1 MFNRDFYPTPPAV
14 IDQMTEGLHL
24 EGATVLEPSAGKGN
38 IVQYLLNMG
47 AEVIACEK
55 DPELKKIL
63 QTKCK
68 VIADDFLTVTS
79 DQVSHIR
86 YIVMNPPFSA
96 DEQHINHAWEIA
108 PPGCKIVA
116 LCNSATLENVY
127 SAGRKKLEKIIEE
140 SGTTQDMG
148 DCFSD
153 SERKTGVN
161 VTMIRLDKPGGGYEQ
176 EFEGFFTDEE
186 EEAQEN
192 GIMSYNVIRDLVNR
206 YVGAVKI
213 YDKQLSA
220 AIELNSLLS
229 SFYGTGIGFQCTEK
243 GAPKARADFKK
254 DLQKA
259 GWNWI
264 FEKMNLQK
272 YATRGLKADINK
284 FVEQQQNIPF
294 TMKNIYRMLDI
305 VIGTASQRMDKAIEE
320 VFEKVTKHC
329 EDNKYGLP
337 GWKTNSH
344 YLLTK
349 KFILDGLTS
358 HSWTRGWEIIHYSE
372 RYELIDDL
380 HKALCY
386 ITGEDYDEIGSIW
399 GINFRY
405 EKDEKGN
412 DTKKRIYN
420 EYNSWID
427 FGMFRLKGF
436 KKGTLH
442 MEFKDEEVWAKFN
455 QRVAKIKGYP
465 LFEAKQQTAYQNR
478 QTGRAQ
484 QGKASGWKGGAAQP
498 KGEPKQATILFSA
511 KIA

>member
-47 AEVIACEK
+47 AEVIACET

-68 VIADDFLTVTS
+68 VIAGDFLTVTS
-79 DQVSHIR
+79 DQISHIR

-344 YLLTK
+344 YLLSRR
-349 KFILDGLTS
+349 FIFPYIGSIDAYRWRSNYETYTMYR
-358 HSWTRGWEIIHYSE
+358 HDA
-372 RYELIDDL
+372 ELIEDL
-380 HKALCY
+380 EKALCY
-386 ITGEDYDEIGSIW
+386 ITGENWDDILTLPSSTNNNQYGQWYSSH
-399 GINFRY
+399 FFKY
-405 EKDEKGN
+405 KA
-412 DTKKRIYN
+412 
-420 EYNSWID
+420 
-427 FGMFRLKGF
+427 F

>member
-38 IVQYLLNMG
+38 IVQYLLNRG

-79 DQVSHIR
+79 DQVSHVR

-213 YDKQLSA
+213 YDKQLSS
-220 AIELNSLLS
+220 AIELNGLLS

-344 YLLTK
+344 YLLSRR
-349 KFILDGLTS
+349 FIFPYIGSIDAYRWRSNYETYTMYRS
-358 HSWTRGWEIIHYSE
+358 DA
-372 RYELIDDL
+372 ELIEDL
-380 HKALCY
+380 EKALCY
-386 ITGEDYDEIGSIW
+386 ITGENWDDIITLPSSTNNNQYGQWYSCH
-399 GINFRY
+399 FFKY
-405 EKDEKGN
+405 KA
-412 DTKKRIYN
+412 
-420 EYNSWID
+420 
-427 FGMFRLKGF
+427 F

-484 QGKASGWKGGAAQP
+484 QSKASGWKGGAAQP

>member
-14 IDQMTEGLHL
+14 IEQMIEGLHL

-47 AEVIACEK
+47 AEVIACET

-79 DQVSHIR
+79 DQVSHIK

-96 DEQHINHAWEIA
+96 DEKHINHAWEIA
-108 PPGCKIVA
+108 PAGCKIIA

-127 SAGRKKLEKIIEE
+127 SAGRKRLENIIEE
-140 SGTTQDMG
+140 SGTTIDMG

-176 EFEGFFTDEE
+176 EFEGFFTEEE

-220 AIELNSLLS
+220 AVELNSLLS

-259 GWNWI
+259 GWAWI

-320 VFEKVTKHC
+320 VFDKITSHSE
-329 EDNKYGLP
+329 ENKKGLP

-344 YLLTK
+344 YLLSRR
-349 KFILDGLTS
+349 FIFPYIGSIDAY
-358 HSWTRGWEIIHYSE
+358 GWRSNYETYTIYRSDC
-372 RYELIDDL
+372 ELIEDL
-380 HKALCY
+380 EKALCY
-386 ITGEDYDEIGSIW
+386 ITGENWDEIQTIYGSGRNTPYGEW
-399 GINFRY
+399 CDNTTFFRY
-405 EKDEKGN
+405 
-412 DTKKRIYN
+412 
-420 EYNSWID
+420 
-427 FGMFRLKGF
+427 KGF

-442 MEFKDEEVWAKFN
+442 VEFKDEEVWAKFN

-484 QGKASGWKGGAAQP
+484 QGKASGWKGGQAQP
-498 KGEPKQATILFSA
+498 KGEPKQASILFTA